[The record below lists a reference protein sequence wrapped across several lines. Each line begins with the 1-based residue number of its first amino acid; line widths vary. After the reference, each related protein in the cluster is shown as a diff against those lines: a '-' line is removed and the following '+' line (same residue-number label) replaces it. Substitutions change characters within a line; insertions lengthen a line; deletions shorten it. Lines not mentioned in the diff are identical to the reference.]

1 MTTTLT
7 HVLPSNLTR
16 SLVSAWS
23 ADMAIIKREKVD
35 SERLDFLRNNPDVP
49 KSVKASLTAWS
60 KLVKEGCWADIPY
73 VLGKGVKD
81 GEEALGRMNAKGG
94 VGLQSFPRDVRNALA
109 QRIYWDIDI
118 SSAHPTLCRE
128 LCRRAGLPTTHQDDL
143 LANRSERIA
152 ELMDV
157 KECSKDTAKVF
168 ITALYFGEAI
178 SYASLPEFY
187 KQLWTEVD
195 NARKVITQDEVWFE
209 ALRFLNGKKK
219 NRLGSAFSFV
229 LQTIERECLFAM
241 EKSAKRNGRS
251 LDTYIHDGG
260 LIRKREGEDEFPETL
275 LRVFEQDIEA
285 ETGFKLTLVS
295 KPMETS
301 YVFAIKENSA
311 YLEMKQKFE
320 QAEGV
325 FSVKLKPGGWG
336 RVYEKELYLF
346 DSGDLAKNYETWKV
360 DGKDFLSLW
369 RKDENRREYEKL
381 VFQPGRDPPPK
392 CFNMFIGWAVEPKQ
406 NDARVERWLHLIDNV
421 ANHDEAVREWVLN
434 WVAHLF
440 QRPYEKPGV
449 ALVIKGKK
457 GSGKDTPFDQ
467 LNQLL
472 GKMYYNTGTP
482 EKSIF
487 SNFNGMMMYNLLFKF
502 EEATYKDGKANEDAL
517 KYIVTTP
524 DLDVQQKNK
533 DSFNVANFS
542 RFIFTTNNP
551 IPVITSDDE
560 RRFFF
565 IQTSD
570 DKRGQR
576 AFWDETYEGFKHP
589 DFAPALLHYLLN
601 RDISAWKPRDYP
613 ETAYGKSVKQAFI
626 PLHAQYFRDWIER
639 MVSLADDTAQPAPF
653 KEQAYKLL
661 DKINEFAGGSKIKLS
676 HRSLHDAIDEDYKGV
691 VIRTNPQNKVHYQF
705 EVSAMREH
713 LQAKGWWVEM

>member
-1 MTTTLT
+1 
-7 HVLPSNLTR
+7 
-16 SLVSAWS
+16 
-23 ADMAIIKREKVD
+23 
-35 SERLDFLRNNPDVP
+35 
-49 KSVKASLTAWS
+49 
-60 KLVKEGCWADIPY
+60 
-73 VLGKGVKD
+73 
-81 GEEALGRMNAKGG
+81 
-94 VGLQSFPRDVRNALA
+94 
-109 QRIYWDIDI
+109 
-118 SSAHPTLCRE
+118 
-128 LCRRAGLPTTHQDDL
+128 
-143 LANRSERIA
+143 
-152 ELMDV
+152 
-157 KECSKDTAKVF
+157 VF

-178 SYASLPEFY
+178 SYASLPNFY

-260 LIRKREGEDEFPETL
+260 LIRKREGEEEFPETL
-275 LRVFEQDIEA
+275 LRIFEKDIEA
-285 ETGFKLTLVS
+285 DTGFKLNLVS
-295 KPMETS
+295 KPMDTS

-320 QAEGV
+320 EEERV
-325 FSVKLKPGGWG
+325 FSIKLKPGGWG

-346 DSGDLAKNYETWKV
+346 DSGDLSKNYETWKV
-360 DGKDFLSLW
+360 DGKDFLSMW
-369 RKDENRREYEKL
+369 RKDETRREYEKL
-381 VFQPGRDPPPK
+381 VFQPGREPPPK
-392 CFNMFIGWAVEPKQ
+392 CFNMFIGWSIEPKQ
-406 NDARVERWLHLIDNV
+406 NDARIERWLDLIDNV
-421 ANHDEAVREWVLN
+421 ANHDAAVRDWVLG
-434 WVAHLF
+434 WLAHLF

-551 IPVITSDDE
+551 VPVVTSDDE

-589 DFAPALLHYLLN
+589 EFAPALLHYLLHH
-601 RDISAWKPRDYP
+601 DISNWKPRDYP

-626 PLHAQYFRDWIER
+626 PNHAQYFRDWIEKMEIGR
-639 MVSLADDTAQPAPF
+639 AHV
-653 KEQAYKLL
+653 
-661 DKINEFAGGSKIKLS
+661 
-676 HRSLHDAIDEDYKGV
+676 
-691 VIRTNPQNKVHYQF
+691 
-705 EVSAMREH
+705 
-713 LQAKGWWVEM
+713 